1 MAPSFREAYG
11 RPVASVTG
19 SASMSPR
26 SSTVSPGLAPRSTAV
41 TELSACPV
49 VISSG
54 SPSSAASTFSWVLGR
69 SSPISG
75 SAWMA
80 RRSSASSP
88 EIAAAS
94 SLTQPMTV
102 LSSARGRHAAWSS
115 VPWPADAGQAPDCLD
130 SGRHSDRRLRPM
142 R

>member
-1 MAPSFREAYG
+1 MTPSFLEAYG

-26 SSTVSPGLAPRSTAV
+26 SSTVSPGLVPRSTAV

-49 VISSG
+49 LTSSG
-54 SPSSAASTFSWVLGR
+54 SPSMAASTFSWVLGR

-80 RRSSASSP
+80 RRSSTSSP
-88 EIAAAS
+88 EICAAS
-94 SLTQPMTV
+94 SLTSPMTV
-102 LSSARGRHAAWSS
+102 TSSAAAPCHPVQSPMSPAEDGRRAGLNHGFISS
-115 VPWPADAGQAPDCLD
+115 FAGNTEK
-130 SGRHSDRRLRPM
+130 
-142 R
+142 